1 MLQVSPVVVIYNIC
15 QECMNRPGIDNDT
28 MLKGHFAILMH
39 QIDADTYIA
48 ATNLIEMRIVNV
60 KLSILKFLHLSF
72 FIFHPSSI
80 NQHVTSVSCICSL

>member
-39 QIDADTYIA
+39 QIDATVYSA
-48 ATNLIEMRIVNV
+48 
-60 KLSILKFLHLSF
+60 
-72 FIFHPSSI
+72 
-80 NQHVTSVSCICSL
+80 